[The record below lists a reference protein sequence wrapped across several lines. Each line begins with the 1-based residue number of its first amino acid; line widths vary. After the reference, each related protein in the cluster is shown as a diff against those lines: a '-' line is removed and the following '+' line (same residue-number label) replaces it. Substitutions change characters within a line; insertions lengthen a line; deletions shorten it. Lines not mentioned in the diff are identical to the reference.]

1 MTITDW
7 APFVRPLVANIAI
20 TQEAVR
26 LNFPLGRYLVA
37 APVTLVTVSGAPTEV
52 TITSPAEAV
61 AGLGE
66 VHTHV
71 VLTFPAALVGKRANV
86 WVAGA

>member
-1 MTITDW
+1 MSDW
-7 APFVRPLVANIAI
+7 APFTRPLLANIAI
-20 TQEAVR
+20 TATVIR
-26 LNFPLGRYLVA
+26 LDFPAGRYLVDD
-37 APVTLVTVSGAPTEV
+37 PVTLVTVSGGPTNV

-71 VLTFPAALVGKRANV
+71 VLTFLAGAVGLRANV